1 MHKLRLKG
9 LKKRD
14 LKYVV
19 RVQNQIIKRQR
30 GELNVLRNGIPQRPI
45 QSPTQHRSC
54 LEGRPIQRDWC
65 SYPGN

>member
-1 MHKLRLKG
+1 MTEKQLKKLRR
-9 LKKRD
+9 RD
-14 LKYVV
+14 LYFIIHMC
-19 RVQNQIIKRQR
+19 QQIIKRQR